1 MATEYPPADGNPYRF
16 GVEGVYFFDG
26 AVVVPPPGTMAPPRP
41 PGMERVPLPPGT
53 VRGWEYVEVGGE
65 AAILPPPGTMAPPR
79 PPGMERRL
87 RPPVGPSATAAQPE
101 PDVPTLVAR
110 IESALE
116 TIHAALAEIKRLQA
130 PPQGLP
136 QSKAG

>member
-41 PGMERVPLPPGT
+41 PGMER
-53 VRGWEYVEVGGE
+53 
-65 AAILPPPGTMAPPR
+65 
-79 PPGMERRL
+79 RL
-87 RPPVGPSATAAQPE
+87 RPPGTAAQPEPE

-116 TIHAALAEIKRLQA
+116 TIHAALAEIKRLQG
-130 PPQGLP
+130 PPRGLP